1 MERYKNLYTKQC
13 ERQQQQQQQQQ
24 QIAAE
29 AATTAAEREIPTE
42 TTAARAAAAAA
53 AAADLDALHFL
64 FSRLV
69 FLALR
74 LYIFLPLCRIQI

>member
-53 AAADLDALHFL
+53 AADLDALHFL